1 MIKHTLTVAW
11 KEIQLI
17 ARDRGSLVILFLLPL
32 LFGTLYGSIN
42 LQFAG
47 DGETSTILVNVA
59 LVNQDEGIFGEQIAL
74 ALEEIAVLKVETLD
88 SAAADAASVAEQRV
102 AEGRVSAAIVIPTG
116 FSADIE
122 AYTPTA
128 IEVIVDPAQPETAS
142 IVGGIMH
149 KVIDEATV
157 WGEVLYAVR
166 TLLDE
171 SGVLVDAPPETQIA
185 IQAQNLGV
193 IMTRINEMRRA
204 PRVTVSSQN
213 LEGAIIEGGIELFFA
228 LLFPGITVMFVFFGV
243 GMAAA
248 SLLTERETGAL
259 RRLLAAPIPRG
270 SIIAGKMLGYMAL
283 VCLQVVVLFG
293 VASTFFGMP
302 LGESPVAL
310 VLLTLLLA
318 FVATAL
324 GMLLA
329 ALAHS
334 PKQADSIGTIL
345 GFVLG
350 GLGGCVAITPTPMT
364 RTEGFMSVIARLT
377 PHGHAVDA
385 YYSLMA
391 EKATL
396 LGILPQL
403 GILLAMGL
411 AFFLIATWK
420 FRFTE

>member
-47 DGETSTILVNVA
+47 DGDTPAILVNVS
-59 LVNQDEGIFGEQIAL
+59 LVNLDDGIFGEQIAL
-74 ALEEIAVLKVETLD
+74 ALNQIAVLNVETLGSA
-88 SAAADAASVAEQRV
+88 SAAERRV
-102 AEGRVSAAIVIPTG
+102 AEGHVSAAIVIPAG
-116 FSADIE
+116 FTVGIE
-122 AYTPTA
+122 AYTPVA
-128 IEVIVDPAQPETAS
+128 IEVIVDPAQPESAS
-142 IVGGIMH
+142 IVSGIMN

-157 WGEVLYAVR
+157 WGEVLYGIR
-166 TLLDE
+166 SILDE
-171 SGVLVDAPPETQIA
+171 SGVLEDASPETQMA

-193 IMTRINEMRRA
+193 IMTRINEMRRT
-204 PRVTVSSQN
+204 PRIALVSQD
-213 LEGAIIEGGIELFFA
+213 LEGAVIEGGIELFFA

-243 GMAAA
+243 GMSGA

-270 SIIAGKMLGYMAL
+270 SIIGGKMVGYMAL
-283 VCLQVVVLFG
+283 VCLQVIVLLG
-293 VASTFFGMP
+293 VARAFFGMP
-302 LGESPVAL
+302 LGEAPLAL

-318 FVATAL
+318 FVATAM
-324 GMLLA
+324 GMMIA
-329 ALAHS
+329 ALARS
-334 PKQADSIGTIL
+334 PKQADNVGTVL

-350 GLGGCVAITPTPMT
+350 GLGGCIAISPTPLT
-364 RTEGFMSVIARLT
+364 RTQGFMSVIARLT

-391 EKATL
+391 EKAGL
-396 LGILPQL
+396 IDVLPQL
-403 GILLAMGL
+403 AVLLVMGA
-411 AFFLIATWK
+411 AFFLIAVWR
-420 FRFTE
+420 FRFTD